1 MDAPLDSTPA
11 AAAADNAWAE
21 EFCRSLSLEHGRV
34 RDFLA
39 ARRQRLRQTEVELI
53 RQIERLAGQLQAFG
67 QRGLELANQR
77 ADQPIEAAGH
87 PPGAAGQP
95 DPEGLFRRYEMALCD
110 LRELKARHADLQK
123 HLAEVEKDRAQ
134 VPASASGGVLDWET
148 EKRRILA
155 ALEASEELHEP
166 GAGAERLQI
175 QEIVAQTQRL
185 LAEKDR
191 QIEELRKAAENS
203 TSGVA
208 ASAAREE
215 ILDQD
220 VVVREERENLRR
232 LQDEW
237 RDKLRQAEV
246 DLSVQRA
253 KLARQEAEINE
264 KLRRLQPS
272 GEPDAQSPGT
282 PRTPEKPPR
291 GRWLSLLGLAG
302 DDPPPGKR

>member
-1 MDAPLDSTPA
+1 MDAPLDSTSA
-11 AAAADNAWAE
+11 APSADDAWSE

-39 ARRQRLRQTEVELI
+39 ARRQRLRQTEVELV

-67 QRGLELANQR
+67 QLGLELASQR
-77 ADQPIEAAGH
+77 ADQPVEAAG
-87 PPGAAGQP
+87 PGGQP

-134 VPASASGGVLDWET
+134 VPAPAPGGVLDWET

-166 GAGAERLQI
+166 EAGAERLQI

-191 QIEELRKAAENS
+191 HIEELRKAAENPAG
-203 TSGVA
+203 GVA

-220 VVVREERENLRR
+220 AVVREERENLRR

-237 RDKLRQAEV
+237 REKLRQAEV

-272 GEPDAQSPGT
+272 GGPGENSPEA

-291 GRWLSLLGLAG
+291 GRWLNLLGLAG
-302 DDPPPGKR
+302 DDPTPSKR

>member
-1 MDAPLDSTPA
+1 MDAPLDLTSA
-11 AAAADNAWAE
+11 AAAADDAWSE
-21 EFCRSLSLEHGRV
+21 EFCRSLSLEHGRI

-39 ARRQRLRQTEVELI
+39 ARRQRLRQTEVELV

-67 QRGLELANQR
+67 QRGLELASQR
-77 ADQPIEAAGH
+77 ADQPVEAAGY
-87 PPGAAGQP
+87 PPGAGDQP

-123 HLAEVEKDRAQ
+123 HLAEVEKDRSQ
-134 VPASASGGVLDWET
+134 VPAPGGVLDWET

-166 GAGAERLQI
+166 EAGPERLQI

-203 TSGVA
+203 ASGVA
-208 ASAAREE
+208 ASAAREK

-220 VVVREERENLRR
+220 VVVREERESLRR

-253 KLARQEAEINE
+253 KLARQEAQINE

-272 GEPDAQSPGT
+272 GGPDAQAEA
-282 PRTPEKPPR
+282 PRTPEKPLR

-302 DDPPPGKR
+302 DDPPPSKR